1 MADFGVNFAG
11 DASVKIPTPHPQF
24 SSARLLTMEWIDGIR
39 CTDPAGIRAAGIDVD
54 EFIRVGV
61 ESGLRQL
68 LQFGLFQCVRASA
81 APPV

>member
-1 MADFGVNFAG
+1 MADFGSNFAG
-11 DASVKIPTPHPQF
+11 DPYVKIPKPYTQF

-68 LQFGLFQCVRASA
+68 LQFGLFQ
-81 APPV
+81 